1 MRHAARADDNQA
13 EIVKALREAG
23 HVVYNIKWPVDL
35 LVRPRAGTR
44 WLPMEVKSGRTWS
57 YTEDQRQFMLLAGD
71 CPVATVTD
79 VQSALRAVNAI
90 MALDVDENK
99 F

>member
-23 HVVYNIKWPVDL
+23 HVVWHIKWPVDL
-35 LVRPRAGTR
+35 LVRPARGNH
-44 WLPMEVKSGRTWS
+44 WLPMEVKDGSKRWE
-57 YTEDQRQFMLLAGD
+57 YTEDQRQFMLLAGE

-79 VQSALRAVNAI
+79 VDSALRAVQAVVPRNEAQN
-90 MALDVDENK
+90 V
-99 F
+99 